1 MNVDS
6 GTLIELGNHVDT
18 PVQTDFAAVQAELI
32 VVRLAPLGAGIELI
46 VGLPLLVLVVEPLG
60 GRFLPLAV
68 HRHDTLGP
76 LLIGG
81 MDKYR
86 QAVCHIP
93 QNVVGTAAHDDTGLL
108 LGQVGDDLLL
118 GQPHLVRGGLSVP
131 LPARHGIVKQPVGGC
146 VLAVF
151 LDVFLMLVK
160 TCKIIPPFQ
169 NNPYEPSDPLSR
181 DIYSRVH
188 EGTAFN
194 ASAIVPNDHWS
205 VLGAALQKYLA
216 DRSDRA
222 ELIDS
227 IVAYWDEQQ

>member
-1 MNVDS
+1 MNADS

-60 GRFLPLAV
+60 GGFLPLAV
-68 HRHDTLGP
+68 HRHGTLGP

-131 LPARHGIVKQPVGGC
+131 LSARHGIVKQPVGGC

-151 LDVFLMLVK
+151 LDVFLS
-160 TCKIIPPFQ
+160 Q
-169 NNPYEPSDPLSR
+169 
-181 DIYSRVH
+181 
-188 EGTAFN
+188 
-194 ASAIVPNDHWS
+194 
-205 VLGAALQKYLA
+205 AALGGDLFDEVAVVARDPQLGGHFLA
-216 DRSDRA
+216 DGPAAAA
-222 ELIDS
+222 EFPADGDHPVVGILFIS
-227 IVAYWDEQQ
+227 RPLGGGFWLPCVRLWKV